1 MYIDSKFDASPPFNP
16 KSAGAGQIGG
26 IVRPEDDVATDRV
39 VVAAFL
45 WAAVLVSL
53 AELVAAFALVGSL
66 RPFRRPVCNAHGS
79 VSRFCTYRELCD
91 PGLMLVL
98 SAVP

>member
-1 MYIDSKFDASPPFNP
+1 MKWITHVTHVVELSPSLPAFIP
-16 KSAGAGQIGG
+16 QSAGAGQIGG

-66 RPFRRPVCNAHGS
+66 RPFRRPVCNAHG
-79 VSRFCTYRELCD
+79 RECS
-91 PGLMLVL
+91 PVL
-98 SAVP
+98 YVEGDSSCW